1 MKARGHLIIGFIA
14 LLILVGGF
22 GAWSMLANISGAVIA
37 MGQVEVDQN
46 RQVIQHL
53 DGGIVA
59 EVLVDEGK
67 AVDAGQVLL
76 RLDSKDLS
84 GELAIVEG
92 QLYELMARSGRLQ
105 AERDGADAITFDP
118 ELLDVAAQSPDMAEL
133 VQGQNSLF
141 EARRQSVDKEIEQ
154 LNRRAAQTESQIAGV
169 DAQKEALEIQLA
181 LIAEELASQQDLLD
195 RGLAQASRVLSLQ
208 REEARLRGS
217 IGELAANRAEA
228 EGRVTEIEIEI
239 LKLETRRREDAIT
252 RLRDLQYNLL
262 ELKERRR
269 LLLERL
275 SRLDIRAPLA
285 GIVYD
290 LQVTTERA
298 VIQAAQPV
306 LYLIPQD
313 RPLVITARVEPIH
326 VDQVY
331 VGQDTTLRFSTFDQ
345 RTTPELFGRIV
356 QISPDA
362 FTDERTQSSYYRAE
376 VELLEGEFDKLAG
389 QEVLPGMPVETYI
402 RTEERTPMAYLVKP
416 LTDYFNRAFREG

>member
-67 AVDAGQVLL
+67 PVDAGQVLL

-105 AERDGADAITFDP
+105 AERDGADAITFES

-133 VQGQNSLF
+133 VQGQTSLF

-239 LKLETRRREDAIT
+239 LKLETQRREDAIT

-356 QISPDA
+356 QISADA

>member
-67 AVDAGQVLL
+67 PVDAGQVLL

-105 AERDGADAITFDP
+105 AERDGADAIAFDP

>member
-67 AVDAGQVLL
+67 PVDAGQVLL

-105 AERDGADAITFDP
+105 AERDGADTITFDP

>member
-1 MKARGHLIIGFIA
+1 MRARGHLIIGFIA

-105 AERDGADAITFDP
+105 AERDGAGAITFDP

>member
-67 AVDAGQVLL
+67 PVDAGQVLL

-105 AERDGADAITFDP
+105 AERDGADAITFES
-118 ELLDVAAQSPDMAEL
+118 ELLNVAAQSSDMAEL
-133 VQGQNSLF
+133 VQGQTSLF

-389 QEVLPGMPVETYI
+389 QEILPGMPVETYI

>member
-67 AVDAGQVLL
+67 PVDAGQVLL

-133 VQGQNSLF
+133 VQGQTSLF
-141 EARRQSVDKEIEQ
+141 EARRQSVDKEVEQ

>member
-67 AVDAGQVLL
+67 PVDAGQVLL

-105 AERDGADAITFDP
+105 AERDGADAITFES

-133 VQGQNSLF
+133 VQGQTSLF

>member
-67 AVDAGQVLL
+67 PVDAGQVLL

-105 AERDGADAITFDP
+105 AERDGADAITFES

-133 VQGQNSLF
+133 VQGQTSLF

-239 LKLETRRREDAIT
+239 LKLETQRREDAIT

-356 QISPDA
+356 QISADA
-362 FTDERTQSSYYRAE
+362 FTDERTQMSYYRAE

>member
-67 AVDAGQVLL
+67 PVDAGQVLL

-118 ELLDVAAQSPDMAEL
+118 KLLDIAAQSPDMAEL
-133 VQGQNSLF
+133 VQGQTSLF

-389 QEVLPGMPVETYI
+389 QEILPGMPVETYI

>member
-67 AVDAGQVLL
+67 PVDAGQVLL

>member
-133 VQGQNSLF
+133 VQGQTSLF

>member
-1 MKARGHLIIGFIA
+1 MKARGHLFIGFIA

-67 AVDAGQVLL
+67 PVDAGQVLL

-105 AERDGADAITFDP
+105 AERDGADTITFDP

>member
-67 AVDAGQVLL
+67 PVDAGQVLL

-118 ELLDVAAQSPDMAEL
+118 ELLDVAAQSSDMAEL
-133 VQGQNSLF
+133 VQGQTSLF

>member
-67 AVDAGQVLL
+67 PVDAGQVLL

-118 ELLDVAAQSPDMAEL
+118 ELLDVAAQSSDMAEL
-133 VQGQNSLF
+133 VQGQTSLF

-169 DAQKEALEIQLA
+169 DAQKEALEIQLV

>member
-67 AVDAGQVLL
+67 PVDAGQVLL

-133 VQGQNSLF
+133 VQGQTSLF

-239 LKLETRRREDAIT
+239 LKLETQRREDAIT

>member
-1 MKARGHLIIGFIA
+1 MKARGHLFIGFIA

-67 AVDAGQVLL
+67 PVDAGQVLL

-105 AERDGADAITFDP
+105 AERDGADAITFES

-133 VQGQNSLF
+133 VQGQTSLF

-239 LKLETRRREDAIT
+239 LKLETQRREDAIT

-356 QISPDA
+356 QISADA
-362 FTDERTQSSYYRAE
+362 FTDERTQMSYYRAE